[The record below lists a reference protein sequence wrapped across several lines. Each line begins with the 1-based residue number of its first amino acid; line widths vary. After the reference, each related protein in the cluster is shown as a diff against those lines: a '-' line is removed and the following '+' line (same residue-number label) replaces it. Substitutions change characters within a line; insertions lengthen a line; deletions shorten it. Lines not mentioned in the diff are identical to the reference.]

1 MSPKPQ
7 KGESLS
13 EYVSEFMGDKR
24 ERKYKPKQRAAIAY
38 SEYRESKKARKRG

>member
-13 EYVSEFMGDKR
+13 EYVSEFMGAPKDK
-24 ERKYKPKQRAAIAY
+24 KWKPKQRAAIAY
-38 SEYRESKKARKRG
+38 SEYREGKKKRKV